1 MEDGHKQLIEGKRF
15 LVVGGAGFIGSHIVE
30 RLAALGGDVI
40 ALDDLSNGKLT
51 NLAGLGNKVRP
62 VQGDV
67 RTFDFASL
75 GKLDGIFNEAARAL
89 LPSFEDPFTD
99 LEVNAGG
106 AARILEY
113 ARRFDV
119 KVIHASSGSVYGNP
133 VKVPITESH
142 PLNPISPYGVSKL
155 ASEFYCSLY
164 YRDYG
169 LDVVALRYFNVYGP
183 RQTVSEEMGVIP
195 IFVRRSLLKQA
206 LRIFGDGKQTRDF
219 LNVGDVVNANLLAY
233 ASKKAKGEVM
243 NIGGGGLEIS
253 IEELA
258 KVVMKLC
265 NFDAPL
271 VYADP
276 KPGDIRRLA
285 ADNTLAMDLI
295 GYSPRVSLDDGL
307 RQYIQYL
314 KGN

>member
-1 MEDGHKQLIEGKRF
+1 M
-15 LVVGGAGFIGSHIVE
+15 GGAGFIGSHIVE

-307 RQYIQYL
+307 KQYIQYL

>member
-1 MEDGHKQLIEGKRF
+1 M
-15 LVVGGAGFIGSHIVE
+15 GGAGFIGSHIVE
-30 RLAALGGDVI
+30 RLAALGGEVI

-51 NLAGLGNKVRP
+51 NLAGLGNSVRP

-113 ARRFDV
+113 ARRSDV